1 MNKILTTFILLFMM
15 VFSCFAE
22 AENPI
27 ATAAKNFVIKDL
39 SNDSY
44 ISLIL
49 TNDFKDDNDDQDKD
63 SYLSKVRERRRITN
77 RGILCVEKK
86 NDKACLRYYYLGNE
100 KKLNEIKTFSTSR
113 MAKEAAK
120 IRKMYES
127 YKEDLK
133 KEIASIKVIKVT
145 EKDNQAQV
153 SISLNEYDHGKI
165 ESKQVYSL
173 TLKKIRKKW
182 KIAKLNSIDTEL

>member
-1 MNKILTTFILLFMM
+1 
-15 VFSCFAE
+15 
-22 AENPI
+22 
-27 ATAAKNFVIKDL
+27 
-39 SNDSY
+39 
-44 ISLIL
+44 
-49 TNDFKDDNDDQDKD
+49 
-63 SYLSKVRERRRITN
+63 
-77 RGILCVEKK
+77 
-86 NDKACLRYYYLGNE
+86 
-100 KKLNEIKTFSTSR
+100 

-182 KIAKLNSIDTEL
+182 KIAKLNSIDIEL